1 MRAPE
6 PYGFPSVRVAVPWA
20 GQYHWASEVYT
31 VGGVPYDAMTGRSL
45 AVDYGEMRHQ
55 RYLAT
60 RSTWQAVKD
69 GCALFR

>member
-1 MRAPE
+1 M
-6 PYGFPSVRVAVPWA
+6 
-20 GQYHWASEVYT
+20 
-31 VGGVPYDAMTGRSL
+31 PYDAMTGRSL